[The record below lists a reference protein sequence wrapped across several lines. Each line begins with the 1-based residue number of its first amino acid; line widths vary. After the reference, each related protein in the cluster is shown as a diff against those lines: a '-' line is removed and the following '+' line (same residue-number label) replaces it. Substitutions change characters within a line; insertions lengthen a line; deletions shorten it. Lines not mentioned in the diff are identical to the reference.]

1 MQKKLTMAN
10 INYNRINVVLSD
22 ADTESMF
29 QDIAAFIS
37 KIPQCGG
44 LTPEERKRLITI
56 NVANKIFSEDV
67 LNAAKTLPNVLPSYI
82 DLSLLENDL
91 NVFRQLDQLEK
102 VLLQGLSRLQD
113 AKRIAGH
120 EAYMTSNVIYEFIKN
135 ASKVGVPGTKTA
147 YETLKARYTSKNQG
161 KNSNDDI

>member
-1 MQKKLTMAN
+1 MQKNQTMAN
-10 INYNRINVVLSD
+10 INYNRINVVLSE
-22 ADTESMF
+22 ADTQSML
-29 QDIAAFIS
+29 QDIASFIS
-37 KIPQCGG
+37 KIPECGG
-44 LTPEERKRLITI
+44 LTPEERKKLKSI
-56 NVANKIFSEDV
+56 NVANKIFSENV

-82 DLSLLENDL
+82 DLSSLENDL
-91 NVFRQLDQLEK
+91 NVFRQLDQLET

-120 EAYMTSNVIYEFIKN
+120 EAYMTSNVTYEFIKN
-135 ASKVGVPGTKTA
+135 ASKVGVPGTKSA

>member
-1 MQKKLTMAN
+1 MQKNQTMAN
-10 INYNRINVVLSD
+10 INYNRINVVLSE
-22 ADTESMF
+22 ADTQSML
-29 QDIAAFIS
+29 QDIASFIS
-37 KIPQCGG
+37 KIPECGG
-44 LTPEERKRLITI
+44 LTPEERKKLKSI
-56 NVANKIFSEDV
+56 NVANKIFSENV

-82 DLSLLENDL
+82 DLSSLENDL
-91 NVFRQLDQLEK
+91 NVFRQLDQLET

-120 EAYMTSNVIYEFIKN
+120 EAYMTSNVTYEFIKN

>member
-1 MQKKLTMAN
+1 MQKNQTMAN
-10 INYNRINVVLSD
+10 INYNRINVVLSE
-22 ADTESMF
+22 ADTQSML
-29 QDIAAFIS
+29 QDIASFIS
-37 KIPQCGG
+37 KIPECGG
-44 LTPEERKRLITI
+44 LTPEERKKLKSI
-56 NVANKIFSEDV
+56 NVANKIFSENV

-82 DLSLLENDL
+82 DLSSLENDL
-91 NVFRQLDQLEK
+91 KVFRQLDQLETI
-102 VLLQGLSRLQD
+102 LLQGLSRLQD

-120 EAYMTSNVIYEFIKN
+120 EAYMTSNVTYEFIKN